1 LSRENRDVDLGLAT
15 ARAESEGGAA
25 SLASLAESQRRAGA
39 LEYALRLANDALA
52 HDASDVA
59 ARATAA
65 LAALELGRDA
75 EARSLL
81 EALVA
86 PVAPVAEPLGVDA
99 IEDGE
104 LDDAFAEAE
113 PEAAAMRDANDL
125 AFDAMR
131 AASLDAPEGIAVAA
145 VDSPF
150 QTRTMA
156 ALLERQG
163 DAAAAH
169 SIRSAIASRERADV
183 RESMQAGGRRRADR
197 IRVLERWLVR
207 TRRGTA

>member
-1 LSRENRDVDLGLAT
+1 VELGFEAE
-15 ARAESEGGAA
+15 RAESDGDAG
-25 SLASLAESQRRAGA
+25 SLASLAELQRRAGA

-52 HDASDVA
+52 HDPDDVA

-75 EARSLL
+75 EVRSLL
-81 EALVA
+81 EALLPAVE
-86 PVAPVAEPLGVDA
+86 PVVEPLGIDA
-99 IEDGE
+99 IEDEE

-125 AFDAMR
+125 AYDAMR
-131 AASLDAPEGIAVAA
+131 AAALDAPEGISVVAG
-145 VDSPF
+145 DSPF

-163 DAAAAH
+163 NAAAANT
-169 SIRSAIASRERADV
+169 IRSAIANRERAEV
-183 RESMQAGGRRRADR
+183 RESMQGGGRRRADR
-197 IRVLERWLVR
+197 IRVLERWLDR

>member
-1 LSRENRDVDLGLAT
+1 VDLALEAE
-15 ARAESEGGAA
+15 RAEGGAG
-25 SLASLAESQRRAGA
+25 SLASLAEGQRRAGA
-39 LEYALRLANDALA
+39 LEYALRLATDALA
-52 HDASDVA
+52 HDPGDVA

-75 EARSLL
+75 DVRSLL
-81 EALVA
+81 EALIPAV
-86 PVAPVAEPLGVDA
+86 EPLGVGA
-99 IEDGE
+99 IEDEE

-125 AFDAMR
+125 AYDAMR
-131 AASLDAPEGIAVAA
+131 AAALDAPEGVAIVA
-145 VDSPF
+145 SDSPF

-163 DAAAAH
+163 DAVAA
-169 SIRSAIASRERADV
+169 STIRSALANRERAEI
-183 RESMQAGGRRRADR
+183 RGSMQGGGRRRADR
-197 IRVLERWLVR
+197 IRVLERWLER

>member
-1 LSRENRDVDLGLAT
+1 VDLGHAA
-15 ARAESEGGAA
+15 ARGESDGGSA
-25 SLASLAESQRRAGA
+25 SLAALAESQRRAGA

-52 HDASDVA
+52 HDPSDVA

-75 EARSLL
+75 ETRTLL
-81 EALVA
+81 EAMVA
-86 PVAPVAEPLGVDA
+86 PVASVAEPLSIDA
-99 IEDGE
+99 IEDDE
-104 LDDAFAEAE
+104 LENAFAEAE

-131 AASLDAPEGIAVAA
+131 AASLDAPEGVAVAK

-169 SIRSAIASRERADV
+169 TIRSAIATREGAEV
-183 RESMQAGGRRRADR
+183 RESLHGGGRRRGDR
-197 IRVLERWLVR
+197 IRVLERWLER

>member
-1 LSRENRDVDLGLAT
+1 MDLGLEV
-15 ARAESEGGAA
+15 ARAEVHGDTA
-25 SLASLAESQRRAGA
+25 SLASLAETQRRAGA

-86 PVAPVAEPLGVDA
+86 PVAPVAEPLGVGA
-99 IEDGE
+99 IEDDE

-125 AFDAMR
+125 AYDAMR
-131 AASLDAPEGIAVAA
+131 AAALDAPEGIAVVAG
-145 VDSPF
+145 DSPF

-169 SIRSAIASRERADV
+169 TIRSAIANRERADV
-183 RESMQAGGRRRADR
+183 RESMQGGGRRRTDR
-197 IRVLERWLVR
+197 IRVLERWLER